1 MRKCPKC
8 GGNVRDGQ
16 RKCGHCGHQLKQEE
30 DTKTMTRSSKDNVI
44 ATNIR
49 ARKIIPWGIA
59 FFIIIL
65 LIIIFF
71 LLKNFNSPEAQSDIL
86 INAVD
91 NNDTQK
97 LSTIL
102 STQNNS
108 VDDNEATAYIQ
119 YIRDEVGMKNFVK
132 DVNQK
137 IKKLNESDTKESDYV
152 TAKNGENV
160 LRISKNGRRYMFFDN
175 MSFTAP
181 TKEAIIKT
189 KYDTKYKFKS
199 DDKQKTVVAE
209 KNKTTSLGK
218 YIPGNY
224 TLDSKKETDNGQ
236 FEGQLKFN
244 FNNSNNETVDVH
256 EDFNEAYIQVELD
269 GASEIDKDSVK
280 VKINDKAYDY
290 AKSKEIGPYPK
301 TKDLTISAEGQ
312 AKKKTFKTA
321 ETVVKTDNLKD
332 KTKVTLTFDDD
343 EIQDYVDKKEK
354 EENSFRNKVAN
365 FFGNY
370 TSANNMAHSQSDF
383 SLVSSYLK
391 KDTDNYK
398 STKSGVKSNRMSY
411 LQQPQITDIVKQG
424 NIFYVTAQALKENG
438 QYGKVDYQLESD
450 DSANDFKVV
459 KYSE

>member
-1 MRKCPKC
+1 MQKCPKC
-8 GGNVRDGQ
+8 GGNIRDGQ
-16 RKCGHCGHQLKQEE
+16 RKCGYCGHLLSED
-30 DTKTMTRSSKDNVI
+30 DTKSMKRPSKDNVI

-59 FFIIIL
+59 FFIIVL
-65 LIIIFF
+65 LVIIFF

-108 VDDNEATAYIQ
+108 VDNNEATAYIQ

-218 YIPGNY
+218 FIPGNY

-244 FNNSNNETVDVH
+244 FNNSNIETVDVH
-256 EDFNEAYIQVELD
+256 EDFNEAYIQIELE

-280 VKINDKAYDY
+280 VKINDKTYDY

-321 ETVVKTDNLKD
+321 ETTVKTDNLKD

-370 TSANNMAHSQSDF
+370 TAAINMAHSQSDF

-398 STKSGVKSNRMSY
+398 STKSGVKSNRMSFI
-411 LQQPQITDIVKQG
+411 QQPQITDIVKQG
-424 NIFYVTAQALKENG
+424 NTFYVTAQALKENG

-450 DSANDFKVV
+450 DSENDFKVV